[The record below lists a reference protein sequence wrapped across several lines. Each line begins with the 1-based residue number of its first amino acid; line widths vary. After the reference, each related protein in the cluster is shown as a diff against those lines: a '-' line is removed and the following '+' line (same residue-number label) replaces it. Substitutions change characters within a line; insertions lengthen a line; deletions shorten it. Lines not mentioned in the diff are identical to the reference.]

1 MNDQLDQ
8 WRVATPAPR
17 DFSPG
22 AISHELEARSRSRRQ
37 RAYVLLAIPCCMA
50 LLGTMLGMVRAD
62 ATNHQALATLRN
74 VHIASLGAEIE
85 P

>member
-1 MNDQLDQ
+1 MNDQLDL
-8 WRVATPAPR
+8 WRVTTPASR

-22 AISHELEARSRSRRQ
+22 ALSSELEARSRARRQ
-37 RAYVLLAIPCCMA
+37 RACVLLAIPCCMA
-50 LLGTMLGMVRAD
+50 LLGAMLGMARAD

-74 VHIASLGAEIE
+74 AHIASLGAEVE